1 MKKRISLYVR
11 SVLTFLR
18 IVITKIFNIKG
29 FRSAFIQD
37 FSIKKHIHTKRNVIL
52 CAEGGTLEIGE
63 GCFFNNGCMAVAKER
78 ITIGNRAAFGPNVL
92 IYDHDHDISSA
103 ESIHDSG
110 YKTSPVVIGDDV
122 WIGANTV
129 ILRGTVIGR
138 DCVVGA
144 GSVLKGVYPAGSVI
158 VQKRTENIDEKGRV
172 SG

>member
-1 MKKRISLYVR
+1 MCLYMTTTMTYHQ
-11 SVLTFLR
+11 L
-18 IVITKIFNIKG
+18 KAYMN
-29 FRSAFIQD
+29 
-37 FSIKKHIHTKRNVIL
+37 
-52 CAEGGTLEIGE
+52 
-63 GCFFNNGCMAVAKER
+63 
-78 ITIGNRAAFGPNVL
+78 
-92 IYDHDHDISSA
+92 
-103 ESIHDSG
+103 SG

>member
-1 MKKRISLYVR
+1 MLFYVQRAERLKSAKGVFQQRLY
-11 SVLTFLR
+11 
-18 IVITKIFNIKG
+18 
-29 FRSAFIQD
+29 
-37 FSIKKHIHTKRNVIL
+37 
-52 CAEGGTLEIGE
+52 GG
-63 GCFFNNGCMAVAKER
+63 CKER

-158 VQKRTENIDEKGRV
+158 VQKRTENIYEKGRV

>member
-1 MKKRISLYVR
+1 MFFQQRLYGGCKRKNNHRKSSGIR
-11 SVLTFLR
+11 SE
-18 IVITKIFNIKG
+18 
-29 FRSAFIQD
+29 
-37 FSIKKHIHTKRNVIL
+37 
-52 CAEGGTLEIGE
+52 C
-63 GCFFNNGCMAVAKER
+63 
-78 ITIGNRAAFGPNVL
+78 L

-158 VQKRTENIDEKGRV
+158 VQKRTENIYEKGRV